1 MKIRLMC
8 TINAHWPDSHHSGLN
23 PRGRYNN
30 NNNNNNNMFLRTVS
44 SGSLPSDTNN
54 NNKSE
59 LSRIP

>member
-30 NNNNNNNMFLRTVS
+30 NNNNNNMFLRTVS

>member
-30 NNNNNNNMFLRTVS
+30 NNNNNMFLRTVS

>member
-8 TINAHWPDSHHSGLN
+8 TNNAHWPDSHHSGLN

-30 NNNNNNNMFLRTVS
+30 MFLRTVS

-54 NNKSE
+54 NKSE
-59 LSRIP
+59 LS